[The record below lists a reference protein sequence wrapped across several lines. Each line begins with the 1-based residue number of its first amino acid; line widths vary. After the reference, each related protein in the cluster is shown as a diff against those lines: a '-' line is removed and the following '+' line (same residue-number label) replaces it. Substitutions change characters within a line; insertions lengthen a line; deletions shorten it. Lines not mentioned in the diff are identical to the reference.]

1 MIELYI
7 SETCPYCSKVMDYF
21 DENDIEYIKHDV
33 SEPRNI
39 KLLLEKGGKSQVPF
53 MVDAEHDMSLY
64 ESDDIIDYVKR
75 LNR

>member
-39 KLLLEKGGKSQVPF
+39 KLLLEKGGKAQVPF
-53 MVDAEHDMSLY
+53 MVDDEHDLSLY
-64 ESDDIIDYVKR
+64 ESDDIIDYAKR
-75 LNR
+75 LYR

>member
-7 SETCPYCSKVMDYF
+7 SETCPYCNKVMDYF